1 MEDDKFLK
9 DLEIIINE
17 FRLKELKTAIERLEK
32 LREMPITEQGDA
44 LLIESIFQ
52 LKEEKEKIQIL
63 NSVLART
70 N

>member
-17 FRLKELKTAIERLEK
+17 FRLKELKSAIERLEK

>member
-1 MEDDKFLK
+1 MEDNKFLK

-17 FRLKELKTAIERLEK
+17 FRLKELKSGIERLEK
-32 LREMPITEQGDA
+32 LREMPITEEGDS
-44 LLIESIFQ
+44 LLIESIHQ

>member
-44 LLIESIFQ
+44 LLIETIHQ
-52 LKEEKEKIQIL
+52 IKKEKEKIQIL

>member
-17 FRLKELKTAIERLEK
+17 FRLKELKSGIERLEK

-44 LLIESIFQ
+44 LLIETIHQ
-52 LKEEKEKIQIL
+52 IKKEKEKIQIL